1 MMPPLTTP
9 AAWLANQVTGVGRI
23 YWRYGISRKEDPR
36 QQARTGRQW
45 NVRVITDSKPS
56 GAARYHCRM
65 RTNDYASN
73 WMKRDVTMRRRHFL
87 QWALGAGATLLV
99 APVLA
104 ARAGGGKRFHEVD
117 AVAGD
122 FRPID
127 REPEYWHRHVDDDAW
142 RILFRDGTERPYS
155 SPLDDFYEE
164 GTYVCAA
171 CHLPLFSSATKY
183 DSRTGWPSFY
193 QPFAG
198 HIGTRPDHSWF
209 GERTEYHCARCG
221 GHQGHVFDDGPEPT
235 GERWCNN
242 GLALRFVPAADP
254 LPPLRG

>member
-1 MMPPLTTP
+1 M
-9 AAWLANQVTGVGRI
+9 Q
-23 YWRYGISRKEDPR
+23 
-36 QQARTGRQW
+36 
-45 NVRVITDSKPS
+45 
-56 GAARYHCRM
+56 
-65 RTNDYASN
+65 
-73 WMKRDVTMRRRHFL
+73 RRHFL
-87 QWALGAGATLLV
+87 QWAIGTGAGLLLTS
-99 APVLA
+99 APALT
-104 ARAGGGKRFHEVD
+104 ARASDSARFH
-117 AVAGD
+117 AVNAMAGD
-122 FRPID
+122 FQPIE
-127 REPEYWHRHVDDDAW
+127 READYWRRHVDDDAW

-155 SPLDDFYEE
+155 SPLDKLYED

-198 HIGTRPDHSWF
+198 HIDTRPDHSWF

-221 GHQGHVFDDGPEPT
+221 GHQGHVFEDGPEPT

-242 GLALRFVPAADP
+242 GLALRFVPAADT